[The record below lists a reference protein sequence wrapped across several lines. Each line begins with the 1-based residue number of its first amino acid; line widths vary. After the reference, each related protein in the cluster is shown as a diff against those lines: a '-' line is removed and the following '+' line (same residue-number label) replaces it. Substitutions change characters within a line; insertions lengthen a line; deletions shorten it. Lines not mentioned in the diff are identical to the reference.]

1 MTSAELFAPLTQ
13 LSEEETLFQ
22 ASVRRFARER
32 LAPHARAMD
41 EAGVFRKEL
50 LQELFD
56 LGLMGIEVPEEFGGQ
71 GGTFFQSILA
81 IEELARVDPSAA
93 VIVDVQNTLFHNAI
107 LRLGQRRTEAAAGCR
122 ARRKT
127 LWRVMLFRK
136 PAPARTRSP
145 WPLAQSKMDDG
156 YRLTGRKLWITNAAE
171 AGFFLL
177 FANVN
182 PALGYKGITAFLV
195 EREFPGFQVGK
206 KEDKLGIRASST
218 CELILDDCRVPMA
231 NVVGEVGKGYKVAIE
246 TLNEGRIGI
255 GAQMLGLAQGAL
267 DHALAYAQQRKQFG
281 SPIAEFQGV
290 QFELAEMAVDVEA
303 TRLMVYNA
311 ARLHDA
317 GRPFLTEA
325 AMCKYFASQVAE
337 RVASRAVE
345 VLGGVGFTKDYP
357 VEKLYR
363 DAKIGRIYEGTSNMQ
378 KMTIAKQIL
387 GNAPHDRSDDGL
399 SADAHAHPGALR
411 QNLSDAGKSPAAS
424 TTARCTAI
432 PIAIFTGAFIA
443 SRTRSR
449 AWECRPAIA
458 SGRCAG
464 TARAIWNCISRFPAR
479 AACCTPS
486 TCASP
491 PTNWRTSS
499 TTPRTAS
506 SSSTPRC
513 FPILEP
519 IRDRVENGPPALS
532 C

>member
-1 MTSAELFAPLTQ
+1 MTSGLTQ
-13 LSEEETLFQ
+13 LNEEEILFQ

-32 LAPHARAMD
+32 LAPHVRAMD
-41 EAGVFRKEL
+41 EAGVLRKDL
-50 LQELFD
+50 LQEFFS
-56 LGLMGIEVPEEFGGQ
+56 LGLMAIEVPEEFGGQ

-107 LRLGQRRTEAAAGCR
+107 LRWANAEQKRRWLPRAAKDTVASYALSEAGSGSDAFA
-122 ARRKT
+122 
-127 LWRVMLFRK
+127 
-136 PAPARTRSP
+136 
-145 WPLAQSKMDDG
+145 LATTAVEDGDG
-156 YRLTGRKLWITNAAE
+156 YQLTGRKLWITNAAE

-177 FANVN
+177 FATVN

-218 CELILDDCRVPMA
+218 CELILDNCRVPMA
-231 NVVGEVGKGYKVAIE
+231 NVVGEIGKGYKVAIE

-290 QFELAEMAVDVEA
+290 QFELAEMAVEVEA

-387 GNAPHDRSDDGL
+387 G
-399 SADAHAHPGALR
+399 
-411 QNLSDAGKSPAAS
+411 K
-424 TTARCTAI
+424 
-432 PIAIFTGAFIA
+432 
-443 SRTRSR
+443 
-449 AWECRPAIA
+449 RPA
-458 SGRCAG
+458 S
-464 TARAIWNCISRFPAR
+464 
-479 AACCTPS
+479 
-486 TCASP
+486 
-491 PTNWRTSS
+491 
-499 TTPRTAS
+499 
-506 SSSTPRC
+506 
-513 FPILEP
+513 
-519 IRDRVENGPPALS
+519 
-532 C
+532 